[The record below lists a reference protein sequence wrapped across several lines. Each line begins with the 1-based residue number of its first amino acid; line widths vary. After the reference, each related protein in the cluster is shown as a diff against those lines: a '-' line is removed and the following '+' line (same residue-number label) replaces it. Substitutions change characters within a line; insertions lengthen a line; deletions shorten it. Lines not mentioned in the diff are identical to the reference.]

1 MFNRFLLFTLFLL
14 TAAVP
19 AAAQNALSVKLGKTT
34 VEVTGL
40 EPGSTAIV
48 FGATRQPIA
57 DAYMD
62 RIERWEATVDDIRRD
77 GTATFDL
84 GKDIPAASVWAVV
97 DARNGHYVT
106 VARGGAEVAP
116 MRANPLRKGGADVDR
131 FAFDRRYLLLL
142 YVHPGLGAWTWYA
155 TDGGRTDLDGSNGS
169 TLVALTDGKALGAAG
184 NVPKSFAPGGILVAI
199 DYVHLDVIVTRVD
212 DALVGGAR

>member
-1 MFNRFLLFTLFLL
+1 
-14 TAAVP
+14 
-19 AAAQNALSVKLGKTT
+19 
-34 VEVTGL
+34 
-40 EPGSTAIV
+40 
-48 FGATRQPIA
+48 
-57 DAYMD
+57 
-62 RIERWEATVDDIRRD
+62 
-77 GTATFDL
+77 
-84 GKDIPAASVWAVV
+84 
-97 DARNGHYVT
+97 
-106 VARGGAEVAP
+106 